1 MVDAVGELPA
11 WSSVTLDFL
20 SEERGRELLWE
31 AQRRTDLV
39 RFGKLTS
46 GTYLWDFKGGV
57 MAGTGVDAKYNIF
70 PIPSADINANPNLS
84 QLADY

>member
-1 MVDAVGELPA
+1 
-11 WSSVTLDFL
+11 VTLDFL
-20 SEERGRELLWE
+20 LDERGRELLWE

-39 RFGKLTS
+39 RFDKLTT

-57 MAGTGVDAKYNIF
+57 QAGQAVDAKYNIF

-84 QLADY
+84 QLEDY